1 MNERNLLVI
10 LRYDGRAFH
19 GWQVQQNAVT
29 AMETFQTALEGIL
42 QEHVDVKGC
51 SRTDAGVHAARYGV
65 SFKTSCAIPCAGLV
79 RALGAALPPAMSAL
93 ACHEVPAD
101 FHARY
106 SAKGKRYRYRILNS
120 AIRDPFLEGFVY
132 RVAPPLDAAAMNEA
146 AQAFVGTHD
155 WSSFCNAGGAVRDP
169 VRTVFSA
176 AVTRENDLVAFSV
189 EGDGF
194 LYHMVRIMAGTLID
208 LDRGVLPRG
217 SLPDIIAARERSRA
231 GFTAPAEGL
240 MLEDVFYDLPALS
253 KGGVLR

>member
-1 MNERNLLVI
+1 MTDRNLLVI

-42 QEHVDVKGC
+42 QERVDVKGC

-65 SFKTSCAIPCAGLV
+65 SFHTACAISCEGLV

-93 ACHEVPAD
+93 ACYEVPAD

-132 RVAPPLDAAAMNEA
+132 RVPTPLDASAMNEA
-146 AQAFVGTHD
+146 AQAFAGRHD

-176 AVTRENDLVAFSV
+176 AVTRKDDLVTFTV

-194 LYHMVRIMAGTLID
+194 LYNMVRIMAGTLID
-208 LDRGVLPRG
+208 LDRGTLPRG
-217 SLPDIIAARERSRA
+217 SLPAIIAARDRSRA

-240 MLEDVFYDLPALS
+240 MLDDVFYDLPDLP
-253 KGGVLR
+253 KGGVLL